1 MGTRSP
7 SLAALRKYARVTSD
21 RAKSARLAQTKPSL
35 KSPASSRE
43 EAAAPIPGDAASA
56 RRLMDDSR
64 GTTKR
69 REERVPLSDVVA
81 DCVRRWF
88 WDALAEAKAGD
99 AAMQVLVGQMYHS
112 GYGVPR
118 NEQKV
123 CTALYFLWWRT
134 WSLDA
139 NGL

>member
-1 MGTRSP
+1 
-7 SLAALRKYARVTSD
+7 
-21 RAKSARLAQTKPSL
+21 
-35 KSPASSRE
+35 
-43 EAAAPIPGDAASA
+43 
-56 RRLMDDSR
+56 MDDSR

-123 CTALYFLWWRT
+123 RTALYFLWWRT

-139 NGL
+139 KGL